1 MISPPS
7 YRATH
12 EPSGAN
18 GQRER
23 YSVDGANRNRDAMEW
38 LLGLI
43 LLTLLGWGIWAY
55 NRLVNRRN
63 RVATAWSDIDVQLT
77 RRHDLVP
84 NLVKV
89 VAAYTEHERETLEGV
104 TQLRSQ
110 ALNTDSPARLGVI
123 ENELE
128 ALLSRLLVLQEN
140 YPDLKA
146 SENYR
151 QLSDQLVEVEDQLHY
166 ARRYYN
172 GAVRD
177 FNTAIQT
184 FPDLVVARTFKFL
197 PAEFYSAEA
206 GHRATPSV
214 GASQ

>member
-1 MISPPS
+1 
-7 YRATH
+7 
-12 EPSGAN
+12 
-18 GQRER
+18 
-23 YSVDGANRNRDAMEW
+23 MEW
-38 LLGLI
+38 LLVIALI
-43 LLTLLGWGIWAY
+43 ALLLWGVWMY
-55 NRLVNRRN
+55 NRLVTQRN

-89 VAAYTEHERETLEGV
+89 VSAYTEHERDTLEGV
-104 TQLRSQ
+104 TRLRSKAVQ
-110 ALNTDSPARLGVI
+110 TASPARLGVI

-177 FNTAIQT
+177 LNTAIQT
-184 FPDLVVARTFKFL
+184 FPDLIIAGLFRFQS
-197 PAEFYSAEA
+197 AEFYAAEA
-206 GHRATPSV
+206 DHRQAPDV
-214 GASQ
+214 AVAR

>member
-1 MISPPS
+1 
-7 YRATH
+7 
-12 EPSGAN
+12 
-18 GQRER
+18 
-23 YSVDGANRNRDAMEW
+23 MEW
-38 LLGLI
+38 LLSLI
-43 LLTLLGWGIWAY
+43 LLALLGWTIWAY

-89 VAAYTEHERETLEGV
+89 VSAYTEHERDTLTNV
-104 TQLRSQ
+104 TRLRSQ
-110 ALNTDSPARLGVI
+110 ALETNSPARLGMI

-128 ALLSRLLVLQEN
+128 TLLARLLVLKEN

-151 QLSDQLVEVEDQLHY
+151 QLSEQLVEVEDQLHY

-177 FNTAIQT
+177 LNTAIQT
-184 FPDLVVARTFKFL
+184 FPDLIIARLFQFL
-197 PAEFYSAEA
+197 PAEFYRAET
-206 GHRATPSV
+206 GHRSTP
-214 GASQ
+214 ALRTAP

>member
-1 MISPPS
+1 
-7 YRATH
+7 
-12 EPSGAN
+12 
-18 GQRER
+18 
-23 YSVDGANRNRDAMEW
+23 MEW
-38 LLGLI
+38 LLILI
-43 LLTLLGWGIWAY
+43 VLALLGWGVWIY
-55 NRLVNRRN
+55 NRLVARRN

-89 VAAYTEHERETLEGV
+89 VSAYTEHERETLEEV
-104 TQLRSQ
+104 TRLRAQ
-110 ALNTDSPARLGVI
+110 ALETESPARLGEI

-128 ALLSRLLVLQEN
+128 ALLSRLLVLKEN

-166 ARRYYN
+166 ARRFYN

-177 FNTAIQT
+177 LNTAIQT
-184 FPDLVVARTFKFL
+184 FPDLIVARLFRFG
-197 PAEFYSAEA
+197 PAEFYAAEA
-206 GHRATPSV
+206 SHRATPSV
-214 GASQ
+214 APAR

>member
-1 MISPPS
+1 
-7 YRATH
+7 
-12 EPSGAN
+12 
-18 GQRER
+18 
-23 YSVDGANRNRDAMEW
+23 MEW
-38 LLGLI
+38 LLVI
-43 LLTLLGWGIWAY
+43 VLLALLMWVVWMY
-55 NRLVNRRN
+55 NRLVAKRN

-89 VAAYTEHERETLEGV
+89 VSAYTDHERDTLESV
-104 TQLRSQ
+104 TRLRSQ
-110 ALNTDSPARLGVI
+110 AVQTDSPARLGVI

-128 ALLSRLLVLQEN
+128 ALLSRLLVLKEN

-151 QLSDQLVEVEDQLHY
+151 QLSDQLVEVENQLHY

-177 FNTAIQT
+177 LNTAIQT
-184 FPDLVVARTFKFL
+184 FPDLIIARLFRFQT
-197 PAEFYSAEA
+197 AEFYAAEP
-206 GHRATPSV
+206 GHRAVPGV
-214 GASQ
+214 GAAA

>member
-1 MISPPS
+1 
-7 YRATH
+7 
-12 EPSGAN
+12 
-18 GQRER
+18 
-23 YSVDGANRNRDAMEW
+23 MEW
-38 LLGLI
+38 LLVIALI
-43 LLTLLGWGIWAY
+43 VLLLWGVWMY
-55 NRLVNRRN
+55 NRLVTQRN

-89 VAAYTEHERETLEGV
+89 VSAYTEHERDTLEGV
-104 TQLRSQ
+104 TRLRSEAVQ
-110 ALNTDSPARLGVI
+110 TASPARLGVI

-128 ALLSRLLVLQEN
+128 ALLSRLLVLKEN

-151 QLSDQLVEVEDQLHY
+151 QLSDQLVEVEDHLHY

-177 FNTAIQT
+177 LNTAIQT
-184 FPDLVVARTFKFL
+184 FPDLIIAGLFRFR
-197 PAEFYSAEA
+197 PAEFYAAEA
-206 GHRATPSV
+206 DHRQAPNV
-214 GASQ
+214 AVAR